1 MFSVYNSL
9 DLTLVLY
16 FPLSNDIALGKSD
29 TFPSLMSLLKDSES
43 VLGTGLNVSRAEV
56 VHTVIFRDSM
66 HKLKK
71 KMHSSM

>member
-29 TFPSLMSLLKDSES
+29 IFPSLMSLLKDSES